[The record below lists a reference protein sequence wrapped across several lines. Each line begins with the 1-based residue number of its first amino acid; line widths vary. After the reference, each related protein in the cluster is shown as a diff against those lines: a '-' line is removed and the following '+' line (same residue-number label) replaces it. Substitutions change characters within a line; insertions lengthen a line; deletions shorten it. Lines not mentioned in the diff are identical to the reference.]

1 MTLAPTPSIMN
12 LVVRIPVPPTVN
24 AEDDA
29 AAPPIAPPSRLKLSN
44 PKAPPTAVPDLDR
57 LLVVDGGMLESPV
70 GWVFDVPRLGP
81 VITLVVVV

>member
-24 AEDDA
+24 AADDA
-29 AAPPIAPPSRLKLSN
+29 AAPPIAPPSRLRLSN
-44 PKAPPTAVPDLDR
+44 PKVPPTAVPDLDR
-57 LLVVDGGMLESPV
+57 LLVVDGGMLVSPV
-70 GWVFDVPRLGP
+70 EWLLDVPTLGP